1 MSLNNIINSSQG
13 PFSNY
18 LLESRCNIKNKKNK
32 HNKMSDKLPNVKL
45 LNSESE
51 HTINIKNNINLIQ
64 DSDNE
69 SIATAQPESVESTP
83 IRKKKM
89 PTIEPDEFKYFSNNF
104 KQKVQVEKE
113 EEEEEDEESVLD
125 TASECSQSTYN
136 KTPNNSKINNNFVEK
151 KKQEILIK
159 LIALEKKGVT
169 LTKNYSLKSSMEELE
184 FEYES
189 QKHSAEIEAS
199 VHFQQKILMAAVTG
213 FEFLNKKFDPIN
225 AKLEGWSESVM
236 DNIVDYEEIFKKLHE
251 KYKSKASMPP
261 ELQLFV
267 TLVGSGFMFH
277 LTNSLFKTAMPGL
290 GDALKDNP
298 DIMNNI
304 MGAMGK
310 AMNNAQQQPQQFQVP
325 VQQQQQQFQ
334 VPVQQQQQQ
343 QQFQVPTQNNL
354 SEQQLN
360 MSGPSMNLSS
370 MLNSFTNGPPI
381 PLVQQVPKM
390 SDNDSDRFS
399 VISSTES
406 DRDKNGKKIIE
417 I

>member
-236 DNIVDYEEIFKKLHE
+236 DNIVDYEEIFQKLHE

-310 AMNNAQQQPQQFQVP
+310 AMNNAQQPQQFQVP
-325 VQQQQQQFQ
+325 VQQ
-334 VPVQQQQQQ
+334 PQ